1 MNLFGMPTYNNKYMS
16 PNSAK
21 PIAGVCTLSA
31 FTRPLKQVK
40 VMDAYIIPG
49 RPAVINIKEDS
60 STNVTAN
67 AGMNLSPNV
76 MFATSSVTTAFN
88 GWVLSAPT
96 DVLDE
101 GDEYPAARQNQITY
115 AALTGSGAEFY
126 LPCNDNVRTFDP
138 ANLSNVIKWD
148 TANNELIYEA
158 TGSVANHILVEG
170 ITLLSQVV
178 FGVVPYYDT
187 TTNAVKVKE
196 VNVIKVKV

>member
-1 MNLFGMPTYNNKYMS
+1 MNLFGQPTYNSKYMS

-21 PIAGVCTLSA
+21 PIVGVCTLSA

-49 RPAVINIKEDS
+49 RPAVINIKED
-60 STNVTAN
+60 NNKNETAS

-76 MFATSSVTTAFN
+76 MFATSSITTAFN

-101 GDEYPAARQNQITY
+101 GDEYPAARKNQITY

-126 LPCNDNVRTFDP
+126 LPCNDSVRTFDP
-138 ANLSNVIKWD
+138 ADLSKVIKWD

-158 TGSVANHILVEG
+158 TGSVANHILVDG

-178 FGVVPYYDT
+178 FGVVPYHD
-187 TTNAVKVKE
+187 NASNSVKVKE
-196 VNVIKVKV
+196 VNVVKVKV